1 MYSYENRDGNNF
13 YVKIYFIIIIDVI
26 RSNRPYSHFRVK
38 YSAGRHTH
46 NTLRVRGGY
55 NRQYKQLVGT

>member
-1 MYSYENRDGNNF
+1 MYSYKNRDGNNF

-26 RSNRPYSHFRVK
+26 RSNRLHSHFRVK

-46 NTLRVRGGY
+46 YTLRVRGEY
-55 NRQYKQLVGT
+55 NRQYKQLVGY